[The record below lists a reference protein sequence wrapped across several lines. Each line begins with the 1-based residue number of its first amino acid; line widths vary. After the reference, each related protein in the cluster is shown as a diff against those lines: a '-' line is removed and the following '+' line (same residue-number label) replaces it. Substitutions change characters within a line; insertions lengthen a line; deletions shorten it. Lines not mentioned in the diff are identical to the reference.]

1 MVDAADVMG
10 SAATTQLGRDSAKA
24 AADNT
29 EMVGVGFL
37 VRLHLR
43 PREFKFHVIFLC
55 PETFI
60 L

>member
-10 SAATTQLGRDSAKA
+10 SAATTQLGRDSGKA

-37 VRLHLR
+37 EDSTYGPGNLN
-43 PREFKFHVIFLC
+43 FM
-55 PETFI
+55 
-60 L
+60 